1 MNPFSLPGFI
11 TNQPIIDRSLPEGRA
26 YFDYD
31 QVRWQPVPASS
42 TRSRSASRPMHWQ
55 EEPSLM
61 KELKNAHKEGKFEG
75 EKWDWAR
82 NKT

>member
-1 MNPFSLPGFI
+1 
-11 TNQPIIDRSLPEGRA
+11 
-26 YFDYD
+26 
-31 QVRWQPVPASS
+31 
-42 TRSRSASRPMHWQ
+42 MHWQ